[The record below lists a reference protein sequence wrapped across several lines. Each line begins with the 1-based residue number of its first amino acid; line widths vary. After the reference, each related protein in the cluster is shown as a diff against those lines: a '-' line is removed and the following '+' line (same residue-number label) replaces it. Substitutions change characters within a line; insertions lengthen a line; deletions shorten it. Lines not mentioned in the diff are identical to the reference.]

1 MLKKTKLTLFLIFK
15 IIQDKRRFLFW
26 FFVRFISSLLPLLT
40 IYLYS
45 LAVEDVE
52 NKVHFNSVFFL
63 VLIIFLVR
71 LIDNHLRLRSLYKL
85 GECISNI
92 SFDIHNYFTK
102 DLHTETKEDRHQSVQ
117 AIRNFSDA
125 SALTLMLFRQP
136 GIDSIVSLITIPI
149 ILWFVDARIFI
160 LEIAYII
167 VYLII
172 DYYTTQKYV
181 KLKDTHNS
189 KVEGYYAKLQESND
203 TELEQKTYTRHFTRL
218 SNWNFIEWFILQNS
232 AVFFYCLI
240 FGYSIIAVYSG
251 YKQISDIVLIMG
263 YVTSTQA
270 YLNSFS
276 EIKDSLADMT
286 VAVDHL
292 AKNKSISVIDLD
304 DLV

>member
-15 IIQDKRRFLFW
+15 IIQNKPRFLFW
-26 FFVRFISSLLPLLT
+26 FFIRFISSLLPLLT

-52 NKVHFNSVFFL
+52 NKVSSNIVFFL
-63 VLIIFLVR
+63 VLIILVVR

-85 GECISNI
+85 DECISDI
-92 SFDIHNYFTK
+92 GFDIHNFFTQ
-102 DLHTETKEDRHQSVQ
+102 DLHAETKEERHQSVQ
-117 AIRNFSDA
+117 AIRNFADA
-125 SALTLMLFRQP
+125 SSLTLRLFRQP

-149 ILWFVDARIFI
+149 IFWFVDGRIFI
-160 LEIAYII
+160 LEIVYIL

-181 KLKDTHNS
+181 RLKDTHNS

-203 TELEQKTYTRHFTRL
+203 IELEQKTYTRHFSRL
-218 SNWNFIEWFILQNS
+218 SNWNFVEWFVLQNS

-240 FGYSIIAVYSG
+240 FGYSIISVYSG

-263 YVTSTQA
+263 YVGSTQT

>member
-15 IIQDKRRFLFW
+15 IIQNKGRFLFW
-26 FFVRFISSLLPLLT
+26 LFVRFVSSLLPLLT

-52 NKVHFNSVFFL
+52 NKVDFNTVFFL
-63 VLIIFLVR
+63 VLIILIVR
-71 LIDNHLRLRSLYKL
+71 LIDNHLRLRSLSKL
-85 GECISNI
+85 DECISDI
-92 SFDIHNYFTK
+92 GFDIHNYFTK
-102 DLHTETKEDRHQSVQ
+102 ELKSETKEERHQSIQ
-117 AIRNFSDA
+117 AIRNFADA
-125 SALTLMLFRQP
+125 SSLTLRLFRQP

-149 ILWFVDARIFI
+149 ILWFVDARIFV
-160 LEIAYII
+160 LEIVYIL
-167 VYLII
+167 VYLVI

-181 KLKDTHNS
+181 RLKDTHNS

-203 TELEQKTYTRHFTRL
+203 IELEQKTYTRHFSRL
-218 SNWNFIEWFILQNS
+218 TNWNFIEWFILQNS

-251 YKQISDIVLIMG
+251 HKQISDIVLIMG
-263 YVTSTQA
+263 YVSSTQT

>member
-1 MLKKTKLTLFLIFK
+1 MFKKTKLTLFLIFK
-15 IIQDKRRFLFW
+15 IIQDKPRFIFW
-26 FFVRFISSLLPLLT
+26 FFVRFISSLLPLFT

-45 LAVEDVE
+45 KTISSIE
-52 NKVHFNSVFFL
+52 NKIDFSSLFFL
-63 VLIIFLVR
+63 VLIILLVR
-71 LIDNHLRLRSLYKL
+71 LVDNFLRLRSLYKL
-85 GECISNI
+85 DECISNI
-92 SFDIHNYFTK
+92 SFNIHNFFTQ
-102 DLHTETKEDRHQSVQ
+102 DLRPETKVERHQSIQ
-117 AIRNFSDA
+117 ANRNFADA
-125 SALTLMLFRQP
+125 SSLTLMLFRQP

-149 ILWFVDARIFI
+149 IFWFVDARIFV
-160 LEIAYII
+160 LEIAYITVYMI
-167 VYLII
+167 V

-189 KVEGYYAKLQESND
+189 KVEDYYAKLQESND
-203 TELEQKTYTRHFTRL
+203 TELEQKTFTRHFVRL
-218 SNWNFIEWFILQNS
+218 ANWNFVEWFILQNS

-240 FGYSIIAVYSG
+240 LGYSIIAVYSG

-263 YVTSTQA
+263 YVASTQV

>member
-15 IIQDKRRFLFW
+15 IIQNKPRFLFW
-26 FFVRFISSLLPLLT
+26 LFIRFVSSLLPLLT

-45 LAVEDVE
+45 LTVENVE
-52 NKVHFNSVFFL
+52 NKVDFNAIFFL
-63 VLIIFLVR
+63 VLIILLVR
-71 LIDNHLRLRSLYKL
+71 LADNHLRLRSLFKL

-92 SFDIHNYFTK
+92 GFDIHNYFTQ
-102 DLHTETKEDRHQSVQ
+102 DLHADTKEERHQSVQ
-117 AIRNFSDA
+117 AIRNFADA
-125 SALTLMLFRQP
+125 SSLTLMLFRQP

-149 ILWFVDARIFI
+149 ILWFVDTRIFI
-160 LEIAYII
+160 LEIVYIM

-172 DYYTTQKYV
+172 DYYTTQRYV

-189 KVEGYYAKLQESND
+189 KVEDYYAKLQESND
-203 TELEQKTYTRHFTRL
+203 TELEQKTFTRHFSRL
-218 SNWNFIEWFILQNS
+218 CNWNFIEWFILQNS

-251 YKQISDIVLIMG
+251 HKQISDIVLIMG
-263 YVTSTQA
+263 YVASTQT

-292 AKNKSISVIDLD
+292 AKNRSISVIDLD

>member
-1 MLKKTKLTLFLIFK
+1 
-15 IIQDKRRFLFW
+15 DVYKRQ
-26 FFVRFISSLLPLLT
+26 
-40 IYLYS
+40 LYS
-45 LAVEDVE
+45 LAIEDVE
-52 NKVHFNSVFFL
+52 NKVSFNIVFFL
-63 VLIIFLVR
+63 VLIILVVR
-71 LIDNHLRLRSLYKL
+71 LIDNHLRLRSLFKL
-85 GECISNI
+85 DECISDI
-92 SFDIHNYFTK
+92 GFDIHNYFTK
-102 DLHTETKEDRHQSVQ
+102 ELKSETKEERHQSIQ
-117 AIRNFSDA
+117 AIRNFADA
-125 SALTLMLFRQP
+125 SSLTLRLFRQP

-160 LEIAYII
+160 LEIVYIVI
-167 VYLII
+167 YLVI
-172 DYYTTQKYV
+172 DYYTTQRYV
-181 KLKDTHNS
+181 CLKDTHNS

-203 TELEQKTYTRHFTRL
+203 IELEQKTYTRHFSRL
-218 SNWNFIEWFILQNS
+218 TNWNFIEWFILQNS

-251 YKQISDIVLIMG
+251 HKQISDIVLIMG
-263 YVTSTQA
+263 YVGSTQT

>member
-1 MLKKTKLTLFLIFK
+1 MFKKTKLTLFLIFK
-15 IIQDKRRFLFW
+15 IIQDKPRFIFW
-26 FFVRFISSLLPLLT
+26 FFVRFISSLLPLFT

-45 LAVEDVE
+45 KTISSIE
-52 NKVHFNSVFFL
+52 NKIDFSSLFFL
-63 VLIIFLVR
+63 VLIILLVR
-71 LIDNHLRLRSLYKL
+71 LVDNFLRLRSLYKL
-85 GECISNI
+85 DECISNI
-92 SFDIHNYFTK
+92 SFNIHNFFTQ
-102 DLHTETKEDRHQSVQ
+102 DLRPETKVERHQSIQ
-117 AIRNFSDA
+117 AIRNFADA
-125 SALTLMLFRQP
+125 SSLTLMLFRQP
-136 GIDSIVSLITIPI
+136 GIDSIVSLITIPVI
-149 ILWFVDARIFI
+149 FWFVDARIFV
-160 LEIAYII
+160 LEIAYITVYMI
-167 VYLII
+167 V

-189 KVEGYYAKLQESND
+189 KVEDYYAKLQESND
-203 TELEQKTYTRHFTRL
+203 TELEQKTFTRHFTRL

-240 FGYSIIAVYSG
+240 LGYSIIAVYSG

-263 YVTSTQA
+263 YVASTQA